1 MDFKSLPLEMDKN
14 IHFKSPSFNELDSK
28 QLLILEELK
37 CLLEQDEIYTMLP
50 ENHLFCSNLQLIRFL
65 IARNWNIKPTFDLL
79 IGAIKWRNSRNV
91 DKIEV
96 GWEEKMS
103 KESETGK
110 IYIPGYD
117 QFQRPVIIFDNT
129 VQNTQST
136 DDQMSFLAWNLE
148 LAIKFMPPDIDKYVI
163 LMNLSNFSFFNIPP
177 MKVTTETIYMI
188 SQGNVCHYISLNM
201 YIFISLSLNN

>member
-1 MDFKSLPLEMDKN
+1 MDKH
-14 IHFKSPSFNELDSK
+14 IHFKSPSHDELDSK
-28 QLLILEELK
+28 QLTTLEELK
-37 CLLEQDEIYTMLP
+37 CLLEQDEIYIMSP
-50 ENHLFCSNLQLIRFL
+50 EAQLFCSNSQLIRFL
-65 IARNWNIKPTFDLL
+65 IARNWIIKPTYDLL
-79 IGAIKWRNSRNV
+79 IGAIKWRNTRNV
-91 DKIEV
+91 DKIEL

-117 QFQRPVIIFDNT
+117 KFQRPVIIFDNT

-136 DDQMSFLAWNLE
+136 DDQMNFLAWNLE
-148 LAIKFMPPDIDKYVI
+148 LAIKFMPSKIDKYVI

-188 SQGNVCHYISLNM
+188 SQGLSNIYINSC
-201 YIFISLSLNN
+201 